1 MSAEILSLAG
11 TPVKH
16 GPFLRPVP
24 RLDSDPVALAIKE
37 RMAPVTDCLFKL
49 TGEARRLISLHGG
62 DYSEAARMIAA
73 ELETVGIRME
83 VKS

>member
-1 MSAEILSLAG
+1 MSENVVTLAN
-11 TPVKH
+11 TPVRR
-16 GPFLRPVP
+16 GPLLRPVP
-24 RLDSDPVALAIKE
+24 KLDSDPVALAIRE